1 MIHSRTIVLAMLC
14 LLFPYTICAQVA
26 GESAEEIM
34 RREAA
39 LEIVRLAE
47 EARIEEE
54 LWETPSPTEPGV
66 RTTSS
71 PLVLSADGPEMLFR
85 GRRLAGFLR
94 EVEQLRLDVR
104 AMRAFRYAPMS
115 EPWAIRDLA
124 RRARDLEEM
133 ADRLLDFVQDGSD
146 PEIEV
151 LLPEEDL
158 AACLRRLSRV
168 TRRLIPR
175 VVALTTGAILD
186 VSLYQDVVACLAQ
199 IRSIGALLH
208 ASTV

>member
-1 MIHSRTIVLAMLC
+1 
-14 LLFPYTICAQVA
+14 
-26 GESAEEIM
+26 M